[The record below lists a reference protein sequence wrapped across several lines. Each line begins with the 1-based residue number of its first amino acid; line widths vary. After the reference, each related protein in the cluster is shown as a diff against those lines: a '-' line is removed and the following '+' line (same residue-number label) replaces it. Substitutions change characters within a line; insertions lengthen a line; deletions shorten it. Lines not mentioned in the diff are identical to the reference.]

1 VAEQRDDFPNNFVGD
16 LVPTEQLPVLNCSR
30 TLTLPSLSAA
40 TLMFHHRHSR
50 TAAQSLPSLIRFS
63 PSA

>member
-1 VAEQRDDFPNNFVGD
+1 VQTTLCTTHKA
-16 LVPTEQLPVLNCSR
+16 LQLPVLNCSR